1 MRTLKGGTDPVP
13 PFLFRPD
20 GDQRVL
26 DMRRPDKEIR
36 DREVID
42 QILAKA
48 RVLRLGL
55 SKDNRA
61 YVVPVSFGYDGS
73 FLYIHTAREGMKID
87 YIASNRHV
95 CFEAEHDVRVT
106 GNEKDACRWT
116 QSFYSVIGFGTIEEI
131 SDTAQK
137 TCALNE
143 IMKHYSGREW
153 AFDGRMLDR
162 TRLWRISIDQITGKR
177 AKDKPAV

>member
-1 MRTLKGGTDPVP
+1 M
-13 PFLFRPD
+13 
-20 GDQRVL
+20 
-26 DMRRPDKEIR
+26 
-36 DREVID
+36 ID

-95 CFEAEHDVRVT
+95 CFELEHEVRVIE
-106 GNEKDACRWT
+106 NESNACRWT
-116 QSFYSVIGFGTIEEI
+116 QSFYSVIGFGAIEEI
-131 SDTAQK
+131 TDTARK
-137 TCALNE
+137 VYALNR

-153 AFDGRMLDR
+153 AFDEELLEK
-162 TRLWRISIDQITGKR
+162 TRLWRVSIDQITGKKS
-177 AKDKPAV
+177 KDKPANE

>member
-1 MRTLKGGTDPVP
+1 
-13 PFLFRPD
+13 
-20 GDQRVL
+20 
-26 DMRRPDKEIR
+26 MRRLDKKIR
-36 DREVID
+36 DRAVID
-42 QILAKA
+42 QILVKA

-95 CFEAEHDVRVT
+95 CFELEHDVRAVE
-106 GNEKDACRWT
+106 NENDACRWT

-131 SDTAQK
+131 TDTAQK
-137 TCALNE
+137 IHALNG

-153 AFDGRMLDR
+153 GFDEKLLEK
-162 TRLWRISIDQITGKR
+162 TRLWRISIEQITGK
-177 AKDKPAV
+177 KSQDKTAVE